1 MLNNVNFNTTL
12 PLMSPEELAFQGASI
27 LQSLALWMEQEQK
40 REIKTEA
47 VVSSH
52 VHQRSGRGHLF
63 FIRSFK

>member
-1 MLNNVNFNTTL
+1 
-12 PLMSPEELAFQGASI
+12 MSPEELAFQGASI

-40 REIKTEA
+40 REIKSEA
-47 VVSSH
+47 VISSH